1 MLQKLSP
8 LLGVENFGLCRDDG
22 LAAVSTSSGPVLDRM
37 RKNII
42 SLFKEEG
49 LSITTEINLVETDFL
64 DVTFNLD
71 TGKHFPFRNP
81 NNNPIYTHAKSNH
94 HSSIIKYLPN
104 MVNKRLSDLSCN
116 EEEFNKAKP
125 LYENALKNSGFN
137 TSIKYAKDEARTNR
151 NRNRKIIWF
160 NPPFS
165 QSVKTNIGKTF
176 IKLVK
181 KHFPKHHKLSTIF
194 NTNTLKLSYS
204 CLKNMS
210 SIIKQHN
217 TKILSNSNNIQNRLC
232 NCRNRNDCPLNVN
245 CLKKCFVYKA
255 EVTTDQSLKIYFGA
269 SQGEFKSRYNNH
281 TLSFRNEHHANDT
294 ELSNHLW

>member
-1 MLQKLSP
+1 
-8 LLGVENFGLCRDDG
+8 
-22 LAAVSTSSGPVLDRM
+22 
-37 RKNII
+37 
-42 SLFKEEG
+42 
-49 LSITTEINLVETDFL
+49 
-64 DVTFNLD
+64 
-71 TGKHFPFRNP
+71 
-81 NNNPIYTHAKSNH
+81 
-94 HSSIIKYLPN
+94 

-125 LYENALKNSGFN
+125 LYENALKGSGFN
-137 TSIKYAKDEARTNR
+137 TSIKYAKDEAKSNR

-165 QSVKTNIGKTF
+165 QNVKTNIGKTF

-181 KHFPKHHKLSTIF
+181 KHFPKHHKLSKIF
-194 NTNTLKLSYS
+194 NTNTLKLSYV

-232 NCRNRNDCPLNVN
+232 NCRNRNDCPLNGN

-255 EVTTDQSLKIYFGA
+255 EVTTDQSFKIYFLQVRVNLNRVTTTAHYHSVTSITPMTPNCQIIYG
-269 SQGEFKSRYNNH
+269 S
-281 TLSFRNEHHANDT
+281 
-294 ELSNHLW
+294 